1 MKTAVGMVMAAQSA
15 GGGLDG
21 VAGNYEA
28 APWFTR

>member
-1 MKTAVGMVMAAQSA
+1 VKTAVGMVMAAQSA

-21 VAGNYEA
+21 VAGNYET

>member
-21 VAGNYEA
+21 VASNYEA